1 MEMKYFKSKII
12 LSIFVCL
19 FLSSCNGWTER
30 DRKKYLLECQRAKLD
45 STFCDCSLDKII
57 VKYSSFENAMQN
69 EEEFIEIFEACKN
82 ND

>member
-1 MEMKYFKSKII
+1 MNYLKTKII
-12 LSIFVCL
+12 LSISICFI
-19 FLSSCNGWTER
+19 LSSCNGWTER

-82 ND
+82 NN